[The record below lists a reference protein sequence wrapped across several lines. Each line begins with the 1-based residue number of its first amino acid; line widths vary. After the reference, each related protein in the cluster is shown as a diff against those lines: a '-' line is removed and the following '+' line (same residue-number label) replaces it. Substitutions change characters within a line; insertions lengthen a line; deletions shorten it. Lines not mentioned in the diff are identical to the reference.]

1 MARQQLTNN
10 LAKLAIPTN
19 AVGPELRN
27 TFSGWVTSGSEYFDR
42 IISSEA
48 EKQLAV
54 GAIALKRYRLKH
66 GKYPS
71 DLAAMV
77 PEFIP
82 EVLRDPIDN
91 QPLRYRLNPDGSFLL
106 YSIGKN
112 GKDDSG
118 DATSV
123 STEEPLQF
131 RDGRDWVWPQRA
143 TPQEIQN
150 STNHSPK

>member
-1 MARQQLTNN
+1 
-10 LAKLAIPTN
+10 
-19 AVGPELRN
+19 
-27 TFSGWVTSGSEYFDR
+27 
-42 IISSEA
+42 
-48 EKQLAV
+48 
-54 GAIALKRYRLKH
+54 
-66 GKYPS
+66 
-71 DLAAMV
+71 MV